1 MRLPKLIGR
10 QSGADQVILFRGYD
24 RRDMAAQGAFVHMRN
39 LSADRYPYLSVRKPR
54 GTIQQL
60 TKANGLLAREKLFW
74 IDGTGAY
81 YGGEKVGEVA
91 DGEKTLLSMGAYIL
105 IFPDKISYN
114 TADGTWEQMERSY
127 TSAGTVTYEQSYL
140 TETELD
146 AEGQVYVKIKAE
158 GIDQGFQTGDGVEI
172 SGFLE
177 ESLNKTTV
185 LQEVGEGYLL
195 IVGPIDQDGSQTEP
209 ITVRRWLPDMDFMT
223 VAENRLW
230 GCSSQNH
237 EIYASAL
244 GDPKNFFVFAGVSS
258 DSYAATIA
266 SDGDFTG
273 AITYLGYVMF
283 FKENGLYKVYG
294 SRPANYQIVEG
305 QLRGVAKGCGR
316 SLCIVNEVLYYKS
329 EQSVMSFQGAL
340 PTEVGAALAAD
351 YEAAEGG
358 RFGNK
363 YYISME
369 TGLFVYDTSKNI
381 WHREDETK
389 GRYFS
394 TYGSTL
400 YYLEGNTIRT
410 IEGADPEIIEWYA
423 ETNDYTYQT
432 AESKFLSRLSIR
444 MEVEDDAAAEV
455 WIMYDS
461 SGVWERLRIVGRTR
475 QNIVNVAVIPRRCDH
490 FRLRFSGYGPAVLR
504 DMTLYLSSGS
514 RERR

>member
-1 MRLPKLIGR
+1 MRLPKLSGR
-10 QSGADQVILFRGYD
+10 QNGADQVILFRGYD
-24 RRDMAAQGAFVHMRN
+24 RRDTAPQGAFADMRN
-39 LSADRYPYLSVRKPR
+39 LSADRYPYLSIRKPR
-54 GTIQQL
+54 GTVQKL

-74 IDGTGAY
+74 VDGTAAY
-81 YGGEKVGEVA
+81 YGGENVGNVE
-91 DGEKTLLSMGAYIL
+91 DSEKTLLSMGAYIL

-114 TADGTWEQMERSY
+114 TVDGTWEQMERSY
-127 TSAGTVTYEQSYL
+127 TSTGTVTYEPSYL

-158 GIDQGFQTGDGVEI
+158 GINEGFQTGDGVEI
-172 SGFLE
+172 SGFTE

-185 LQEVGEGYLL
+185 LKDVGEGYLL
-195 IVGPIDQDGSQTEP
+195 MVGPIDKGGSQTAP
-209 ITVRRWLPDMDFMT
+209 ITVKRRLPDMDFMT

-230 GCSSQNH
+230 GCSSKNH

-244 GDPKNFFVFAGVSS
+244 GDFKNFFVFESTAS

-351 YEAAEGG
+351 YGTAEGG

-369 TGLFVYDTSKNI
+369 TGLFVYDTEKNI
-381 WHREDETK
+381 WHREDDTK

-394 TYGSTL
+394 AYGNVL
-400 YYLEGNTIRT
+400 YYLEGNTIKT
-410 IEGADPEIIEWYA
+410 IEGEDAEIIEWYA

-444 MEVEDDAAAEV
+444 MEVPAKAAVEV

-461 SGVWERLRIVGRTR
+461 SGAWERQKVVGDMR

-490 FRLRFSGYGPAVLR
+490 FRLRFSGYGTAVLR
-504 DMTLYLSSGS
+504 DMTLYLTSGS
-514 RERR
+514 NERR